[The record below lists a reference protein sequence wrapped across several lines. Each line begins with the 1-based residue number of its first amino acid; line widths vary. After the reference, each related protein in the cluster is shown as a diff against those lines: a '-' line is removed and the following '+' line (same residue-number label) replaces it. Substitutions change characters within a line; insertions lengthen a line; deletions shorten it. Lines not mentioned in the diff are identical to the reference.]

1 MAKTIGIDLG
11 TTNSCMAVLEGGEP
25 TVIENAEGG
34 RTTPSVVAFT
44 KGGER
49 LVGTVAKRQ
58 AVTNPEN
65 TVFSIKRFMGRK
77 EAEVREEE
85 QIVPYKVVAGPGGDA
100 RVEAGGKQHSPPEIS
115 AMILQKLKADAEAYL
130 GETVDSAVITVPA
143 YFNDDQRQA
152 TKDAGRIAGLD
163 VKRIINEPTAASLAY
178 GLDKE
183 SDQTIL
189 VFDLGGG
196 TFDVSVLEIGDG
208 VFEVKST
215 AGDNHLGGDNFDK
228 AIVDW
233 LAAEFKRDQGID
245 LTADKMALQRLYE
258 AAEKAKIELSS
269 AQETQINLPF
279 ITADASGPKHL
290 DVRLTRA
297 KLNELASPLVERVV
311 GPVRQALDDAKD
323 KGVKDIDH
331 IVLVGGMTR
340 MPAIQE
346 KVKELTG
353 KEPHRGVN
361 PDEVVAV
368 GAAIQAGVLA
378 GDVKDVLLLDVT
390 PLTLGIETKG
400 GVMTKLIER
409 NTTIPTRKGEVFSTA
424 EDNQPSVEIHV
435 LQGEREMATYNK
447 SLGKFQLTGIPP
459 APRGIPQIEVGFD
472 IDANGILNV
481 SAKDLGTGK
490 EQKIEIKAGSGL
502 SDDEIK
508 RMVQDAESHADEDKR
523 LRELAEARNNAE
535 NAAYQAEKQ
544 VKELGEQ
551 LDEASKR
558 EIEDAIKEV
567 RGGARVRGRRG
578 HPGQDRPPADRVPQ
592 GLRADVRAR
601 AGRAGRGGPGRRR
614 LDQRRRRL
622 LGRRGGRR
630 RRGRRRA
637 EVMADET
644 SERRRRPAAVTPSGL
659 RRAPR
664 HGGVLGGGA
673 ARPGRR
679 RGRARR
685 RSPTPRRR
693 PAGEL
698 KLAGRRGRGRQVP
711 RAGQAHAGRLR
722 ELPQADG
729 ARERRR
735 RPSAARRS
743 SPRSCCPRSTTSSS
757 RSRRPRGTPTR
768 RDQGLRAG
776 ARRAARA
783 RSASPASR
791 RSRPPASRSTRTS
804 TRRWPSS
811 RPRTRSPGT
820 VLEVYQ
826 QGFRINGQI
835 LRPARVVVAQ

>member
-34 RTTPSVVAFT
+34 RTTPSVVAFAQS
-44 KGGER
+44 GER

-58 AVTNPEN
+58 AVTNPTN

-77 EAEVREEE
+77 EAEVHEEE
-85 QIVPYKVVAGPGGDA
+85 SIVPYQVVAGSGGDA
-100 RVEAGGKQHSPPEIS
+100 RVEAGGKEYSPPEIS

-152 TKDAGRIAGLD
+152 TKDAGRIAGLE

-233 LAAEFKRDQGID
+233 LAGEFKRDQGID

-290 DVRLTRA
+290 DLRLTRS
-297 KLNELASPLVERVV
+297 KLNELASPLIERVV

-323 KGVKDIDH
+323 KGAKNIDH
-331 IVLVGGMTR
+331 VVMVGGMTR
-340 MPAIQE
+340 MPAVQE

-368 GAAIQAGVLA
+368 GAAIQAGVL
-378 GDVKDVLLLDVT
+378 GGEVKDVLLLDVT

-409 NTTIPTRKGEVFSTA
+409 NTTIPTRKSEVFSTA

-435 LQGEREMATYNK
+435 LQGEREMAMYNK

-459 APRGIPQIEVGFD
+459 APRGIPQVEVAFD
-472 IDANGILNV
+472 IDANGILAV

-490 EQKIEIKAGSGL
+490 EQRIEIKAGSGL

-508 RMVQDAESHADEDKR
+508 RMVTDAESHAEDDKR
-523 LRELAEARNNAE
+523 QRELVEARNGAE
-535 NAAYQAEKQ
+535 SAAYQAEKQ
-544 VKELGEQ
+544 LKDLGEQ
-551 LDEASKR
+551 VDEASRKD
-558 EIEDAIKEV
+558 IEDAIAAVNEAVKGEDAADIQAKTEALQTAFHRVSEAMYQRAQEEQAASGNGASADGPAGDSSEEEV
-567 RGGARVRGRRG
+567 V
-578 HPGQDRPPADRVPQ
+578 D
-592 GLRADVRAR
+592 
-601 AGRAGRGGPGRRR
+601 
-614 LDQRRRRL
+614 
-622 LGRRGGRR
+622 
-630 RRGRRRA
+630 A
-637 EVMADET
+637 EVVDE
-644 SERRRRPAAVTPSGL
+644 PNQ
-659 RRAPR
+659 PR
-664 HGGVLGGGA
+664 
-673 ARPGRR
+673 
-679 RGRARR
+679 
-685 RSPTPRRR
+685 
-693 PAGEL
+693 
-698 KLAGRRGRGRQVP
+698 
-711 RAGQAHAGRLR
+711 
-722 ELPQADG
+722 
-729 ARERRR
+729 
-735 RPSAARRS
+735 
-743 SPRSCCPRSTTSSS
+743 
-757 RSRRPRGTPTR
+757 
-768 RDQGLRAG
+768 
-776 ARRAARA
+776 
-783 RSASPASR
+783 
-791 RSRPPASRSTRTS
+791 
-804 TRRWPSS
+804 
-811 RPRTRSPGT
+811 
-820 VLEVYQ
+820 
-826 QGFRINGQI
+826 
-835 LRPARVVVAQ
+835 